1 MIKEIQLIKMR
12 KDIEYLTKNYFHSRT
27 AMSKAL
33 CVVPKVLSDIEKG
46 VIPQDAKFIFLLEQI
61 KFIKK
66 QIQEAEDYDPNL
78 KETLK
83 GIRKINRMTQAQCAD
98 KIGIDPKT
106 LWNFENDIKVSFKS
120 KQKIKY
126 FIEQIKT
133 TDGTYSKL
141 VRQYRKNNLLNQQEF
156 AIQCGISFRTV
167 QNIEDGMAL
176 SNQTKKK
183 LNNILNVN

>member
-27 AMSKAL
+27 AMSKAF

-83 GIRKINRMTQAQCAD
+83 GIRKIKGMTQAQCAE
-98 KIGIDPKT
+98 KIGIHSKT
-106 LWNFENDIKVSFKS
+106 LWNFENDIKVSFES

-126 FIEQIKT
+126 YIEE
-133 TDGTYSKL
+133 
-141 VRQYRKNNLLNQQEF
+141 RKNKLK
-156 AIQCGISFRTV
+156 
-167 QNIEDGMAL
+167 
-176 SNQTKKK
+176 TKLFNKY
-183 LNNILNVN
+183 N